1 MQDSLLRLPTVR
13 YNSIMKAYRH
23 TEDGQKWLRIITQD
37 EEWDEPISGWE
48 LVLDM
53 RDGKAYYRHKDGREA
68 ESV

>member
-1 MQDSLLRLPTVR
+1 MRDSLPRLPTGM
-13 YNSIMKAYRH
+13 YNTIMKAYHH

-37 EEWDEPISGWE
+37 EEWDEPILGWE

-53 RDGKAYYRHKDGREA
+53 CNGKAYYRHKDGRKA

>member
-1 MQDSLLRLPTVR
+1 
-13 YNSIMKAYRH
+13 MKAYHH